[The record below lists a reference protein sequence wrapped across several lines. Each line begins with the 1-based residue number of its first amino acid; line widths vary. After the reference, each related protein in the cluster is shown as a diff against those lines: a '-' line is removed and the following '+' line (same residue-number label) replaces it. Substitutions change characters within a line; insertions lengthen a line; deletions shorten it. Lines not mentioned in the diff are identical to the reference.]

1 MKVFVTGGSGFVGG
15 HTVRRLLADEHEVV
29 APARREQ
36 ACERLRALGA
46 VSMPLDFND
55 SLALQESMKG
65 CDAVVH
71 IAAHLKMW
79 GPWADFVASNVTLT
93 EQVVRAAEALGVR
106 RFVHVSAASVVM
118 HAPGPIHHAD
128 ESSPLT
134 QEQCL
139 PYSATKAMAESL
151 VLSAH
156 SDSFKT
162 VALRPPFIW
171 GPGDA
176 VDGDLGEQVRKGQFA
191 WIAQGRYPYAT
202 CHVQNLCH
210 AISLALWSEV
220 TGAFFVTDD
229 EEVTLRDFM
238 SQRLHVSGIKSPSSS
253 VPASLA
259 WLFGGALEKLWATGW
274 LPGDPPL
281 TREMVR
287 LIGYPF
293 SLDIGRAR
301 HVLGYAPEITVQ
313 EGMAQCSP

>member
-15 HTVRRLLADEHEVV
+15 HAIRRLLADEHTVV
-29 APARREQ
+29 APVRREA
-36 ACERLRALGA
+36 ACDKLRALGA
-46 VSMPLDFND
+46 SSFAIDYADPV
-55 SLALQESMKG
+55 ALEQAMAG

-93 EQVVRAAEALGVR
+93 EQVVRAAQACGVR
-106 RFVHVSAASVVM
+106 RLVHVSAASVVM
-118 HAPGPIHHAD
+118 HAPGPIRHAD
-128 ESSPLT
+128 ESSTLT
-134 QEQCL
+134 QERCL

-151 VLSAH
+151 VLTAH
-156 SDSFKT
+156 SDSLKT

-191 WIAQGRYPYAT
+191 WISQGQYLYAT

-238 SQRLHVSGIKSPSSS
+238 SQRLQASGIKSPSLS
-253 VPASLA
+253 VPASVA
-259 WLFGGALEKLWATGW
+259 WLFSGALEKLWATGW

-301 HVLGYAPEITVQ
+301 AVLGYTPMVSIRD
-313 EGMAQCSP
+313 GLAQCSQ